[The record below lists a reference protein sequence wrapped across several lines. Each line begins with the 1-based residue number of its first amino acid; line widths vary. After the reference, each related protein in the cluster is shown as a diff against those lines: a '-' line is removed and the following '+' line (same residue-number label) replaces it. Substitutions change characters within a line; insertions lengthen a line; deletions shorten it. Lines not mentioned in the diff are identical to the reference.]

1 MSKPVKIA
9 HLEISPRMTGKT
21 TRLCALANDLS
32 ANGQTVIYVCI
43 PHLALGLREHMP
55 NVTVLADGQPVPD
68 GIDVANAIWF
78 YDEFDLL
85 TSTVIRDGAY
95 YATTAARLRQ
105 AGAPAPGDILMA
117 LVKANGNRHE
127 RHLLPAFLWEFI
139 RDHRPIMSPDDFRL
153 SMLGEFLS

>member
-9 HLEISPRMTGKT
+9 YLEISPRMTGKT

-43 PHLALGLREHMP
+43 PNLAPGLRKNMP
-55 NVTVLADGQPVPD
+55 RVTVLEDGQPVPD
-68 GIDVANAIWF
+68 GVDVAKAIWL
-78 YDEFDLL
+78 YDEFDRL
-85 TSTVIRDGAY
+85 TSTVIREGAH

-117 LVKANGNRHE
+117 LIKANGNRHE

-139 RDHRPIMSPDDFRL
+139 CDHRPTMSAEQFRMN
-153 SMLGEFLS
+153 MLGEFLS